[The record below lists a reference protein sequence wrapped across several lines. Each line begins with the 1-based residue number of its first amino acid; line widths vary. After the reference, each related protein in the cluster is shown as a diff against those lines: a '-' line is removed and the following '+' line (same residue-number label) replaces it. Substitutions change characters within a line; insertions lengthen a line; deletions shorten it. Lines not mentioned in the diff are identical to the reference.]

1 MKGETVKSAGAEAA
15 GGAVRLLCDV
25 TRELAWCRG
34 ALGSGLV
41 GAGERDPGLE
51 PQPRE
56 LGLHAE

>member
-1 MKGETVKSAGAEAA
+1 MKSAGAEAA
-15 GGAVRLLCDV
+15 GGAVRLLCDM